1 MKNQKLALSKRNPD
15 LPGHLNY
22 KSRINISQIASMT
35 ESSQVGFMNDE
46 DQVNIRVDNA
56 GNSKNR
62 LIDLFD
68 RKSQDMIVADR
79 RIKANES
86 NLSVPS

>member
-1 MKNQKLALSKRNPD
+1 
-15 LPGHLNY
+15 
-22 KSRINISQIASMT
+22 MT

-86 NLSVPS
+86 NLTAPA